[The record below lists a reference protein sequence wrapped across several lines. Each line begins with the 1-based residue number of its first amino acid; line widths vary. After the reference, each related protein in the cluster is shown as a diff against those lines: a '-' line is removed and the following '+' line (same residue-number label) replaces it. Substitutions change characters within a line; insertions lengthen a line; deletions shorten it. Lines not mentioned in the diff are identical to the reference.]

1 MRGKAE
7 CWYHDSDE
15 DSYYKRTKDTHGKE
29 LYLNSVNYLF
39 GSENGESKTF
49 ASGVHTFSFECQLPS
64 EIPYSLEAKYA
75 SIRYKVVANL
85 KFPNDKDYQSKKTF
99 IVARQDDLSLLPSLG
114 LPYEAETINSF
125 CSFLCIPSS
134 IIMKVSI
141 PRTGFTL
148 GETVPVT
155 IEIINE
161 SSLRVS
167 HTAVTLKKRE
177 RFVGTLGDILDT
189 KSTILK
195 VRSCSVNR
203 RKQNFSNV
211 DIDVPKNL
219 ETSNQMHCRIYQIMY
234 ELKISAVLKGINKG
248 PFVRIPIIIGKVRSE
263 NFDPPLAKLRYMS
276 HPNFRRNM

>member
-39 GSENGESKTF
+39 GSENEETKIF

-64 EIPYSLEAKYA
+64 EIPYSIEAKYA

-85 KFPNDKDYQSKKTF
+85 KFPNDKDYQFKKTF
-99 IVARQDDLSLLPSLG
+99 TVARYDDLGLLPFLE

-134 IIMKVSI
+134 IIMKVSL

-148 GETVPVT
+148 GETIPVT

-161 SSLRVS
+161 SSQSVS
-167 HTAVTLKKRE
+167 HTAVSLKKRE
-177 RFVGTLGDILDT
+177 RFAGTLGDILDT

-195 VRSCSVNR
+195 VRSSSVNG

-211 DIDVPKNL
+211 NIDVPQNL
-219 ETSNQMHCRIYQIMY
+219 LTSNQMYCRIYQIIY
-234 ELKISAVLKGINKG
+234 ELKIAVVLKGINKG
-248 PFVRIPIIIGKVRSE
+248 PFVRIPIIIGKSRSE
-263 NFDPPLAKLRYMS
+263 NYDPPLAKLRYMS